1 MGLRENLKKCGAA
14 ITTLATA
21 ATLHQYIKSMK
32 DQNLEDKLKDISRK
46 SADNDRIIENMEI
59 NNKLTKAQLE
69 REAARLENSFDKIN
83 VLKKKM
89 EDIASSST
97 EGNDENTKIQSDLIN
112 DITTELDKATN
123 HLSDAISI
131 LKKKY
136 WEPSDVDNFFD
147 FVRGLY
153 ESWNVILSQLTQFQ
167 IGALAHLLSSILI
180 LMCLS
185 SVIAIIYSEYLLTY
199 LKIEEKYPRIG
210 RFIRIRRKFQQYY
223 LFLNL
228 TLIIITLLALIYA
241 NILALSI

>member
-1 MGLRENLKKCGAA
+1 MLDTVTYN
-14 ITTLATA
+14 
-21 ATLHQYIKSMK
+21 
-32 DQNLEDKLKDISRK
+32 N
-46 SADNDRIIENMEI
+46 
-59 NNKLTKAQLE
+59 NNKGQFMRAPRIPPYGGITLFAIVSAAALE
-69 REAARLENSFDKIN
+69 GAGGGRGGEVSEVI
-83 VLKKKM
+83 
-89 EDIASSST
+89 
-97 EGNDENTKIQSDLIN
+97 G
-112 DITTELDKATN
+112 
-123 HLSDAISI
+123 I